1 MPRRL
6 PSPSSPTSATKRMVR
21 RGLRCASWQ
30 ARAMAMSA
38 ARPVPLSEIP
48 GPKRR
53 SPSRRTFISVEA
65 GKTVSRGAASM
76 TISFLLAPRSSPMT
90 LPALSICT
98 WRPEEEKRALT
109 AGARCASWNGGAGI
123 SVRRTCWSL
132 IHSRLRENQ
141 SRAARTS
148 DASEV
153 RAALDWFSRNLE
165 WINDQQVR
173 LTEIPAPPFQ
183 EAQRAPAVKALFSS
197 SGLHVQIDKAGN
209 VIGELRGASKKEIVM
224 LAAPLD
230 TVFPASTEIKVRRE
244 GDRLFGPGISDNGTG
259 LAALIAIARA
269 CHEAHLKPRRT
280 ILFVADVGEE
290 GEGNLRGM
298 RTLVEAYKPKLKSV
312 IVLDGS
318 GTDHVT
324 TKALASRRLEATIA
338 GPGGHSWSD
347 FGMSN
352 PINALVRASVRFIN
366 TKVPATPRTTFNLG
380 QIEGGTSVNSIP
392 FEAKL
397 KVDIRSESEDEL
409 ARLESALRECIAA
422 GVRDE
427 MESSR
432 DRSKGKLE
440 WKVELLGSRPGGE
453 LSANSA
459 LLAALRASD
468 EYLGNQSRLE
478 RSSTDANV
486 PLSNGIDA
494 ISIGAGGTGGGAH
507 SLQEWYEPA
516 GREMGL
522 KRALLTLLGVSGL
535 AEEKAR

>member
-1 MPRRL
+1 MKHAALWVILLAMPVRPASVPHNSR
-6 PSPSSPTSATKRMVR
+6 PSPSTQYPQFAD
-21 RGLRCASWQ
+21 
-30 ARAMAMSA
+30 
-38 ARPVPLSEIP
+38 
-48 GPKRR
+48 
-53 SPSRRTFISVEA
+53 
-65 GKTVSRGAASM
+65 
-76 TISFLLAPRSSPMT
+76 
-90 LPALSICT
+90 
-98 WRPEEEKRALT
+98 
-109 AGARCASWNGGAGI
+109 N
-123 SVRRTCWSL
+123 
-132 IHSRLRENQ
+132 
-141 SRAARTS
+141 
-148 DASEV
+148 SEV
-153 RAALDWFSRNLE
+153 RSALAWFARNLA
-165 WINDQQVR
+165 WINEQQSR
-173 LTEIPAPPFQ
+173 LTEIPAPSFQ
-183 EAQRAPAVKALFSS
+183 EAQRAAAVKLLLAS
-197 SGLHVQIDKAGN
+197 SGLEVQIDKTGN
-209 VIGELRGASKKEIVM
+209 VIGELRGANEKEIVV
-224 LAAPLD
+224 LSAHLD
-230 TVFPASTEIKVRRE
+230 TVFPPSTEIKVRRE
-244 GDRLFGPGISDNGTG
+244 GDRLVAPGISDNGTG

-269 CHEAHLKPRRT
+269 CHEAHIKPRRT

-298 RTLVEAYKPKLKSV
+298 RALIEAYKPKLKAV

-324 TKALASRRLEATIA
+324 TKALASRRLEATIT

-347 FGMSN
+347 FGMPN

-366 TKVPATPRTTFNLG
+366 TKVPVAPRTTFNIG

-392 FEAKL
+392 YEAKL

-409 ARLESALRECIAA
+409 TKLESALRDCIAA

-432 DRSKGKLE
+432 DRTKGKLE

-453 LSANSA
+453 LPANSA
-459 LLAALRASD
+459 LLAALRSAD
-468 EYLGNQSRLE
+468 EFVGNQSRVE

-486 PLSNGIDA
+486 PLAHGIAA